1 MFKKKIS
8 ITPEWII
15 VGLGNPGAQYRHT
28 RHNAGFV
35 CVDALADDLGIK
47 IKNVEFN
54 SLTALA
60 DVDGVGCLVMK
71 PQTFMN
77 ASGTAVAAAAKK
89 YRIPAER
96 VLVVTDDVSI
106 NGGSVRIRKEGSS
119 GGQKGV
125 NDIIVKLGTQ
135 EFPRIKVGAGKK
147 PEGTDM
153 VDWVL
158 SNFEYD
164 EQKTLTETAKGV
176 VSAIKMIVNGDI
188 ELAISRHNKTR

>member
-1 MFKKKIS
+1 MFKKKINV
-8 ITPEWII
+8 IPEWIV

-35 CVDALADDLGIK
+35 CVDALADDLGFK

-54 SLTALA
+54 SLVAIA
-60 DVDGVGCLVMK
+60 DINGTGCLVMK

-96 VLVVTDDVSI
+96 ILVVTDDVCF
-106 NGGSVRIRKEGSS
+106 NVGSVRIRKEGSS

-125 NDIIVKLGTQ
+125 NDIIEKLQTQ

-176 VSAIKMIVNGDI
+176 VSAIKMIVNGEID
-188 ELAISRHNKTR
+188 LAISRHNKTR

>member
-1 MFKKKIS
+1 MFKKKINV
-8 ITPEWII
+8 TPEWIV

-54 SLTALA
+54 SLTALCEI
-60 DVDGVGCLVMK
+60 DGVGCLVMK

-96 VLVVTDDVSI
+96 VLVVTDDVCF
-106 NGGSVRIRKEGSS
+106 NVGSVRIRKEGSS

-158 SNFEYD
+158 GNFSYD
-164 EQKTLTETAKGV
+164 EQKTLSETAKSV
-176 VSAIKMIVNGDI
+176 ITAVKLIVNGDI
-188 ELAISRHNKTR
+188 ELAISRHNKTV

>member
-1 MFKKKIS
+1 MFKKKINV
-8 ITPEWII
+8 IPEWIV

-54 SLTALA
+54 SLVALA
-60 DVDGVGCLVMK
+60 DINGTGCLVMK

-96 VLVVTDDVSI
+96 VLVVTDDVCF
-106 NGGSVRIRKEGSS
+106 NVGSVRIRKEGSS

-125 NDIIVKLGTQ
+125 NDIIEKLQTQ

-158 SNFEYD
+158 GNFEYD

-176 VSAIKMIVNGDI
+176 VSAIKMIVNGEID
-188 ELAISRHNKTR
+188 LAISRHNKTR

>member
-1 MFKKKIS
+1 MFKKKINV
-8 ITPEWII
+8 IPEWIV

-47 IKNVEFN
+47 INTVAFD
-54 SLTALA
+54 SLTALCSI
-60 DVDGVGCLVMK
+60 DGVGCLVMK

-77 ASGTAVAAAAKK
+77 ASGTAVVKAAKK
-89 YRIPAER
+89 YNIPHDRI
-96 VLVVTDDVSI
+96 LVVTDDVCF
-106 NGGSVRIRKEGSS
+106 NVGSVRIRKEGSS

-158 SNFEYD
+158 GNFSFD
-164 EQKTLTETAKGV
+164 EQNTLKDTAKSV
-176 VSAIKMIVNGDI
+176 VAAIKLIVNGDI
-188 ELAISRHNKTR
+188 ELAISRHNKTK

>member
-1 MFKKKIS
+1 MFKKKINV
-8 ITPEWII
+8 IPEWII

-54 SLTALA
+54 SLVALA
-60 DVDGVGCLVMK
+60 DINGTGCLVMK

-96 VLVVTDDVSI
+96 ILVVTDDVCF
-106 NGGSVRIRKEGSS
+106 NVGSVRIRKEGSS

-125 NDIIVKLGTQ
+125 NDIIEKLQTQ

-158 SNFEYD
+158 GNFEYD

-176 VSAIKMIVNGDI
+176 VSAIKMIANGEID
-188 ELAISRHNKTR
+188 LAISRHNKTR